1 MKKAL
6 KTAPRGT
13 AFDYAGQRW
22 VVLEHNA
29 TGTLCLTEKIVED
42 RAFDD
47 GNCND
52 FSKSS
57 SLRYLNGPFLDTL
70 IDAAGCSS
78 AFLTSELDLTTDDGL
93 KAAFAPFGEVTAVRV
108 VTDRMTGRSKG
119 FGFVTMPDAAQAQAA
134 IDALNGHELD
144 GRTVRVNESQPKPRE
159 EREGGFR
166 GGRGGFGGGRGGFR
180 GGDRGP
186 RRETRW

>member
-1 MKKAL
+1 MEIYVGNLA
-6 KTAPRGT
+6 
-13 AFDYAGQRW
+13 YA
-22 VVLEHNA
+22 
-29 TGTLCLTEKIVED
+29 
-42 RAFDD
+42 
-47 GNCND
+47 
-52 FSKSS
+52 
-57 SLRYLNGPFLDTL
+57 
-70 IDAAGCSS
+70 
-78 AFLTSELDLTTDDGL
+78 TTDDGL
-93 KAAFAPFGEVTAVRV
+93 KAAFAAFGEVTAVRV

-159 EREGGFR
+159 EREGGFGGGGR
-166 GGRGGFGGGRGGFR
+166 GGRGGFGGGRGGFGGGRGGFR

>member
-1 MKKAL
+1 MEIYVGNLA
-6 KTAPRGT
+6 
-13 AFDYAGQRW
+13 YA
-22 VVLEHNA
+22 
-29 TGTLCLTEKIVED
+29 
-42 RAFDD
+42 
-47 GNCND
+47 
-52 FSKSS
+52 
-57 SLRYLNGPFLDTL
+57 
-70 IDAAGCSS
+70 
-78 AFLTSELDLTTDDGL
+78 TTDDGL
-93 KAAFAPFGEVTAVRV
+93 KAAFAQFGEVTAVRV

-159 EREGGFR
+159 ERRGGFGDRGFRGGFR
-166 GGRGGFGGGRGGFR
+166 GGDRGF